1 MYKIFNIFILICL
14 SLTNL
19 SGQALRYKDVFA
31 SLKTSKDFEVYQLLM
46 AFRKQEPYHANT
58 YYQLGII
65 NQRWMRQYDPF
76 LNSDLVESNINNA
89 SLYLSLC
96 LRFLDEKETRKNED
110 YYQNVKRPE
119 GKKGIELE
127 DIVKDIQ
134 DRIQDVEQYGIHI
147 KNIDSN
153 FIGCVK
159 SYNLCI
165 RTFNDINQKNSRLK
179 DLYFI
184 KDSSLTNEL
193 EALKNQFDSTIF
205 YLNGLKKAL
214 DECPIGNYNPE
225 YKLIPIDVYRL
236 HGLTSTNFLNN
247 KILLWDFGSW
257 YDSFQK
263 TINTDINE
271 LFSKAKETDIL
282 HTRYIGSLRNY
293 DSKEVPANYV
303 LNPLIIYKFGK
314 YDFKSPVPC
323 LFIFHESKI
332 ALLGHNVI
340 FKQNGDSLSRD
351 YLQNHPEFYFKL
363 IDLKGK
369 SDSLLNVFRSYVTP
383 ESIQKYSQFFNERY
397 NGYTGTINY
406 IESQN
411 SDNVSVLNES
421 LNKYKCNV
429 LESLVPDTSKNDLI
443 PYKNNFLKIS
453 IINPSLVKGDGYFTF
468 NKTIALNGLH
478 YLTGSF
484 FQKNLNPVPF
494 VAVIDNQKSIKWI
507 KTYKIGTGAQYGL
520 HISSITDGIVFTIT
534 EKTNKGIKNYLLTLD
549 IDGNIKSSKDIMVP
563 AVIRTLQYDD
573 INQTFLIAAKG
584 TEFWPYTTDSD
595 SLRVFMTDLSFNIKW
610 QKKCWFDGYLSNIL
624 KINDQLYIYGSYN
637 NLTGN
642 DSTSYVLGDNI
653 YNCFLNVIDADGN
666 WNLTKV
672 FKTDSSYYP
681 LKTVKINSDYVEII
695 SIKDIKPDIP
705 VITNNSFRDSQPF
718 YLITTSKGEVY
729 FQH

>member
-1 MYKIFNIFILICL
+1 MYKIFGIFILICL

-19 SGQALRYKDVFA
+19 NGQGIRYKDVFA
-31 SLKTSKDFEVYQLLM
+31 SIKTLKDFEAYQLLL
-46 AFRKQEPYHANT
+46 AFHDQEPRHANT

-76 LNSDLVESNINNA
+76 LKSDLVKSNIDKA

-96 LRFLDEKETRKNED
+96 LRFLDEKEARKNAV
-110 YYQNVKRPE
+110 YYQEVKIPT
-119 GKKGIELE
+119 GKTGIEFV
-127 DIVKDIQ
+127 DIVKDVQ
-134 DRIQDVEQYGIHI
+134 DRIQDVEQYGIQI
-147 KNIDSN
+147 KNIDSH

-179 DLYFI
+179 DLYFVKDTSFI
-184 KDSSLTNEL
+184 KEL
-193 EALKNQFDSTIF
+193 EVLKNQFDSTMY
-205 YLNGLKKAL
+205 YLNGFKKAL
-214 DECPIGNYNPE
+214 VECPVGNYNPE
-225 YKLIPIDVYRL
+225 YKLVPIDIYRL

-247 KILLWDFGSW
+247 KISLWDFGSW

-263 TINTDINE
+263 TRNTDIYE

-293 DSKEVPANYV
+293 DSKEIPANYV
-303 LNPLIIYKFGK
+303 LDPLIINKFGK
-314 YDFKSPVPC
+314 YDFKSPVPP

-332 ALLGHNVI
+332 ALLEHNAI
-340 FKQNGDSLSRD
+340 FKQNNDSLSRS

-363 IDLKGK
+363 VDLKSK

-383 ESIQKYSQFFNERY
+383 EAIQKYSPFFNERY
-397 NGYTGTINY
+397 NGYTGTKNY

-411 SDNVSVLNES
+411 ADNISVLNES

-429 LESLVPDTSKNDLI
+429 LESFVPDTSKKDLI
-443 PYKNNFLKIS
+443 PYKNNFLKTS

-484 FQKNLNPVPF
+484 FQKNLNPVSF
-494 VAVIDNQKSIKWI
+494 VAVVDNEKSIKWI
-507 KTYKIGTGAQYGL
+507 RTYKMGTGAQYGL

-534 EKTNKGIKNYLLTLD
+534 EKTNKGIKNYLLILD
-549 IDGNIKSSKDIMVP
+549 IDGNIKSSKDINAP

-595 SLRVFMTDLSFNIKW
+595 SLTVFMTDLSFNKKW

-637 NLTGN
+637 KLTGN
-642 DSTSYVLGDNI
+642 DSTSYVLSDNI
-653 YNCFLNVIDADGN
+653 YNSFLNVIDANGT

-672 FKTDSSYYP
+672 FKTDSSYYL

-695 SIKDIKPDIP
+695 SIKDLKPDIP
-705 VITNNSFRDSQPF
+705 VITNNNFRDSQSF
-718 YLITTSKGEVY
+718 YLITTSNGDVY